1 MSEWV
6 AVCAD
11 ENEEPVEIPTESDG
25 KYLNNIFLKKT
36 YIFPYFS
43 SGSLLLTSVTAQ
55 FPGATGLKYRNP
67 ETNTLRGVRLQGEVG
82 ENLIE
87 RVQK

>member
-25 KYLNNIFLKKT
+25 REKSHCAVSSINSTF
-36 YIFPYFS
+36 

-67 ETNTLRGVRLQGEVG
+67 ETNTLRGVRLQGEVK
-82 ENLIE
+82 EHIM
-87 RVQK
+87 RVE

>member
-25 KYLNNIFLKKT
+25 KYFNIKEF
-36 YIFPYFS
+36 YILPFYQDPCY
-43 SGSLLLTSVTAQ
+43 
-55 FPGATGLKYRNP
+55 
-67 ETNTLRGVRLQGEVG
+67 
-82 ENLIE
+82 
-87 RVQK
+87 

>member
-25 KYLNNIFLKKT
+25 KYFNIIFIKNL
-36 YIFPYFS
+36 YISTFFIRILAINLCDS
-43 SGSLLLTSVTAQ
+43 SVSRSHRV
-55 FPGATGLKYRNP
+55 
-67 ETNTLRGVRLQGEVG
+67 E
-82 ENLIE
+82 
-87 RVQK
+87 VQKP